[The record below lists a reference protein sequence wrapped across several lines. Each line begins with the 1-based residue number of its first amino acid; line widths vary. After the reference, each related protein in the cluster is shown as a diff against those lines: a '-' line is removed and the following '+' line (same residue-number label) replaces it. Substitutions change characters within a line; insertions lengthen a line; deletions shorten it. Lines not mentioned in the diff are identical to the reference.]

1 MELLDLLVKNLGV
14 NEGQAKGGA
23 GLIFNLVKDKMGDN
37 DFAKIIQLVPA
48 VAGMMKAAPKEES
61 SGGGLLGTIG
71 QMASSF
77 GGAGSQLGDLAN
89 LAGGFE
95 KLGLDP
101 AMISKFVPIIMS
113 FLEKK
118 GGGDISGFLG
128 GILK

>member
-48 VAGMMKAAPKEES
+48 VAGMMKAVPKEES
-61 SGGGLLGTIG
+61 SGGGLLGSIG
-71 QMASSF
+71 QLASSF